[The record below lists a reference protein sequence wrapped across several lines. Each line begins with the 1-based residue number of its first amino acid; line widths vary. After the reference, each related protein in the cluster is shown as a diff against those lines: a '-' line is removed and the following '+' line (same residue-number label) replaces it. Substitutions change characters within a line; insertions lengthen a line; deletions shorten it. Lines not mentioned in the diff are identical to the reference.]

1 MILLSITGVFKMIL
15 IILGV
20 MVVLR
25 VVGQMMI
32 AKRNLDE
39 EKEMLRRQRENERL
53 AAETK
58 RNFGKTSVMGK
69 VGKGSADDA
78 AYTDFEEVK

>member
-1 MILLSITGVFKMIL
+1 MTLLAITTVFRTVL
-15 IILGV
+15 IIIGII
-20 MVVLR
+20 VVLR
-25 VVGQMMI
+25 VVGRMMI

-58 RNFGKTSVMGK
+58 RNFGKTTIGK
-69 VGKGSADDA
+69 VDRKSLDNAEF
-78 AYTDFEEVK
+78 TDFEEVK